1 MQNKKI
7 KNGGKII
14 ATGGFGCIFSPA
26 LRCNGTKKRR
36 KNTITKL
43 MISKYAQQEYNN
55 LLKLNNLLN
64 KIPNYEDYFLINDF
78 SICKPAKLTKTD
90 LSNFNKCHALQ
101 KQNITKKNVNSS
113 LNDILALNMPYGGI
127 TIDSFIIHNKNY
139 DKLIIMNNKLIELLL
154 NGILPMNKMHIYH
167 NDIKDTNIL
176 IDYAKNNQVTV
187 RLIDWSLTV
196 DYVPFKN
203 STFPKNWRNR
213 PLQFNIPF
221 SVVLFTDMFYESY
234 SNFLKKHK
242 ITNNQHVLELLKL
255 NKKDLIVF
263 IKNYIKDWIKERGLG
278 HYKYINK
285 IMYML
290 FFDNIR
296 DIENLNSEHDKKK
309 YIQKHF
315 TNKFIINYL
324 NEILLNY
331 TLFKSDGLLNM
342 RDYLDNVFI
351 QIVDVWGFIISYFPL
366 YELFYENYSILN
378 EKQLLIFKK
387 LKYIF
392 LEYLY
397 KPRIKIIDIE
407 SLVNDL
413 KNINE
418 IIQSKK
424 NNKYKK
430 SVSNKYNNF
439 RKNNNSLTRKKLKI
453 QKNTKK

>member
-26 LRCNGTKKRR
+26 LRCNGTKNRR
-36 KNTITKL
+36 KNTVTKL
-43 MISKYAQQEYNN
+43 MISKYAKQEYDN
-55 LLKLNNLLN
+55 LKKLNNLLD
-64 KIPNYEDYFLINDF
+64 KIPNYENYFLINDF

-90 LSNFNKCHALQ
+90 LSNFNKCETLQ

-139 DKLIIMNNKLIELLL
+139 DKLITMNNKLIELLI

-167 NDIKDTNIL
+167 NDIKDTNLL
-176 IDYAKNNQVTV
+176 IDYTKKNSVKI

-203 STFPKNWRNR
+203 TTFPKNWRNR

-234 SNFLKKHK
+234 SEFLKQHK
-242 ITNNQHVLELLKL
+242 IYNKQHALQLLKL
-255 NKKDLIVF
+255 NKKDLIIF
-263 IKNYIKDWIKERGLG
+263 LKNYLKDWIKERGLG

-290 FFDNIR
+290 FFEDIR
-296 DIENLNSEHDKKK
+296 DMENLDSKQDKKK
-309 YIQKHF
+309 YIQQHY

-324 NEILLNY
+324 VEILLNY
-331 TLFKSDGLLNM
+331 TSFKNDGSLNM

-366 YELFYENYSILN
+366 YELFYENYNILN

-387 LKYIF
+387 LKFIF

-397 KPRIKIIDIE
+397 KPRIKNINIE

-413 KNINE
+413 RNINE
-418 IIQSKK
+418 IIESKK
-424 NNKYKK
+424 NNKYIK
-430 SVSNKYNNF
+430 SVSNKFNNF
-439 RKNNNSLTRKKLKI
+439 RKNNNSLTRKILK
-453 QKNTKK
+453 K

>member
-1 MQNKKI
+1 M
-7 KNGGKII
+7 
-14 ATGGFGCIFSPA
+14 
-26 LRCNGTKKRR
+26 
-36 KNTITKL
+36 
-43 MISKYAQQEYNN
+43 
-55 LLKLNNLLN
+55 
-64 KIPNYEDYFLINDF
+64 
-78 SICKPAKLTKTD
+78 
-90 LSNFNKCHALQ
+90 SNFNKCDALQ

-176 IDYAKNNQVTV
+176 IDYAKNNHVTV

-213 PLQFNIPF
+213 PFQFNIPF

-255 NKKDLIVF
+255 NKKGLIVF

-351 QIVDVWGFIISYFPL
+351 QILDVWGFIISYFPL

-439 RKNNNSLTRKKLKI
+439 RKNNNSLTRKKCKI